1 MKTAVV
7 LSGGGAKGAYQIGV
21 WKALRKL
28 NIKYDIV
35 TGTSV
40 GALNGVMMVQ
50 NDFKTALSFWQ
61 KITYDQ
67 IFGKDFYNVN
77 HGIYT
82 NYIKEFVN
90 KGGSDPINLEKTLNE
105 VFDAQK
111 FYASPVDYG
120 IVVYNF
126 SKLKP
131 ELLIKK
137 NLKEETIKDYII
149 ASAACYPAF
158 KMKQINGD
166 KYIDGGYFD
175 NIPINLAIELG
186 ADKII
191 AVDLKAVGIKRKV
204 KDTSKE
210 IIEIKPRNE
219 IGSFL
224 EFNQSLAIRNIK
236 FGYNDTMKIYGRLR
250 GNLFSFYANIY
261 DFFIKNI
268 ENKYDNLLKKLKITN
283 AYKILDTI
291 EKAGKIFELDES
303 KIYFLNFYNGNLKNK
318 IKHQQTMDR
327 GKILNKIKKREFK
340 SLLDSKYIVKYVCD
354 LLKDG
359 ASYKEINALYLI
371 YKKEVLVAVYL
382 VAIGC

>member
-61 KITYDQ
+61 KITYEQ
-67 IFGKDFYNVN
+67 IFGKDFYNVS
-77 HGIYT
+77 HSIYA
-82 NYIKEFVN
+82 NYIKEFVH

-111 FYASPVDYG
+111 FYESPVDYG

-175 NIPINLAIELG
+175 NMPINLAIELG

-191 AVDLKAVGIKRKV
+191 AVDLKAIGIKRKV
-204 KDTSKE
+204 KDVSKE

-283 AYKILDTI
+283 ENKILDTI